1 MRLHFYPE
9 GSMKRL
15 CKSPYLDGPEERRNP
30 SEHRCRPC
38 EMILE
43 SVSRETLHK

>member
-15 CKSPYLDGPEERRNP
+15 CKSPYLDGPEERR
-30 SEHRCRPC
+30 SAVEHRCRFC
-38 EMILE
+38 ERILE
-43 SVSRETLHK
+43 DVSRAT